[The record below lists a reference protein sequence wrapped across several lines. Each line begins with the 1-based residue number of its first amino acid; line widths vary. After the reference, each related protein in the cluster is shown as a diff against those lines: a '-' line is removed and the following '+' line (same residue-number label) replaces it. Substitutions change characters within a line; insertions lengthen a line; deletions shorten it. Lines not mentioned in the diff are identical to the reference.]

1 MGQVTDQCSEFVMG
15 QVTDQCSEFVMVRK
29 VSRF

>member
-15 QVTDQCSEFVMVRK
+15 QVIDQCSEFVMVRK

>member
-1 MGQVTDQCSEFVMG
+1 MGQVTDQGSEFVMG